1 MKKFEKGTDK
11 YNIKALVGKY
21 IKEILEQDVNH
32 FKISKYNLCN
42 LILMRFSLNFNSNFS
57 ENTPFEEKEYLQFTL
72 HKENIIYYS
81 EMKKKSNDMSE
92 SEMIREIFSSYAILP
107 PFLREI
113 YLYREKIAFLIS
125 MKKEYK
131 AIKFH
136 TNDGIVE
143 GEIEDLYRNKAN
155 NYLEIKIKSK
165 TYYISQIEI
174 IG

>member
-1 MKKFEKGTDK
+1 MKKFEKDTDK

-42 LILMRFSLNFNSNFS
+42 LILMRFSLNYTSNFS
-57 ENTPFEEKEYLQFTL
+57 ENTPFEEREYLQFTL
-72 HKENIIYYS
+72 HKENVVYYS
-81 EMKKKSNDMSE
+81 EMKKNSPNMSE

-113 YLYREKIAFLIS
+113 YLFREKIAFIVS

-131 AIKFH
+131 EIKFH
-136 TNDGIVE
+136 TSEGIVE
-143 GEIEDLYRNKAN
+143 GRIEELYRNRTN
-155 NYLEIKIKSK
+155 NYLEIKINSRK
-165 TYYISQIEI
+165 YYVSQIEI
-174 IG
+174 TG